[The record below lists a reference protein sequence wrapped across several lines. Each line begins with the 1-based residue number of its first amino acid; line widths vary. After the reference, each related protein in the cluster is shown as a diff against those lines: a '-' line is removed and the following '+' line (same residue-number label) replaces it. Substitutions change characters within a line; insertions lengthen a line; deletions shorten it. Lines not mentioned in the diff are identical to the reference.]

1 MLVNEIAFK
10 REVKNLKISKNKI
23 ELLLAEKGI
32 NLTELSRVSGMS
44 RQSIS
49 TIRGRGTCTPCSAAK
64 LAKGLGVPVAEIIE
78 IEKED

>member
-10 REVKNLKISKNKI
+10 REVKNLKISKSKLD
-23 ELLLAEKGI
+23 LLLAEKGI
-32 NLTELSRVSGMS
+32 NLTALAERSGIS

-49 TIRGRGTCTPCSAAK
+49 TIRGRGTCTPCTAAK

-78 IEKED
+78 TEKED

>member
-1 MLVNEIAFK
+1 M
-10 REVKNLKISKNKI
+10 KISKRKI

-32 NLTELSRVSGMS
+32 NLTVLAERSGMS
-44 RQSIS
+44 RQNIS

-78 IEKED
+78 TEKED